1 MLHIAMV
8 DLMWPHVGPT
18 MVLHLVLVRSQGQ
31 NQPVSQIQKKLF
43 VVEIIQLDF
52 RSILKM
58 VIGLV
63 AKLKMRLELLT
74 IQIFMNVALAPW
86 VPLELA
92 RIN

>member
-1 MLHIAMV
+1 ML
-8 DLMWPHVGPT
+8 PHAGPT
-18 MVLHLVLVRSQGQ
+18 MVLHLVLVQVQALQGQ
-31 NQPVSQIQKKLF
+31 NQAVSQIQKKSF
-43 VVEIIQLDF
+43 AVEIIQTDS